1 MTMHKNNTTTVEEL
15 ITANLPLVQY
25 GVSEIAARLP
35 RHVHRDDL
43 VSAAMLGL
51 TQAAKS
57 WNSDKGVEFPKF
69 AIIRIRG
76 ALLDEL
82 RSRDWASRSVRRQA
96 REMQAATEAFTSREG
111 RTPSMSETAKE
122 MGTSVKQVENL
133 VHDVHRGTVLNYDA
147 MVGEGDA
154 ANLLPSAE
162 ATPEEA
168 ILSNERRAYLADA
181 VMALPERLRHVII
194 GYFFEGRQMID
205 IAEELGVTESRI
217 SQMRS
222 EAFALIRMG
231 MERAMDDSEDGPEP
245 LPQDRQFKK
254 KSAYVAAVT
263 EGSTARE
270 RMGADRGRVH
280 ARAKAAFA
288 AA

>member
-1 MTMHKNNTTTVEEL
+1 MVMHKNEQPTVDEL

-96 REMQAATEAFTSREG
+96 REMQAANEAFTSREG
-111 RTPSMSETAKE
+111 RTPSLEETAKE
-122 MGTSVKQVENL
+122 MGTSIKQVENL
-133 VHDVHRGTVLNYDA
+133 VHDIHRGTVLNYDA
-147 MVGEGDA
+147 LTGEGDS
-154 ANLLPSAE
+154 ANMLPSMD
-162 ATPEEA
+162 ATPEDA

-181 VMALPERLRHVII
+181 VMALPDRLRHVII

-222 EAFALIRMG
+222 EAFNLIRLG
-231 MERAMDDSEDGPEP
+231 MERAMDDSEDGPAP
-245 LPQDRQFKK
+245 LPQDRQLKK
-254 KSAYVAAVT
+254 KTAYVNAVVN
-263 EGSTARE
+263 GSTARE
-270 RMGADRGRVH
+270 RMTAQRGQVQK
-280 ARAKAAFA
+280 RAKAAFA